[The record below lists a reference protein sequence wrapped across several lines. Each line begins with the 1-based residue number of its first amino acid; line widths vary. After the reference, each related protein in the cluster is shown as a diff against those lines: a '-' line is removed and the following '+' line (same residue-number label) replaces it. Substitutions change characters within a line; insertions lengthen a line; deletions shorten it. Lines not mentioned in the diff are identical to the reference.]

1 MSNSCNAEFIFAK
14 NCRIPRTNL
23 RNLQSKIVRKFAS
36 YGNPSHD
43 HLKLKS
49 NFFIPLMCKE
59 ETGLP
64 KETRFVYK
72 QRVFTRAQGQLYP
85 GALC

>member
-1 MSNSCNAEFIFAK
+1 MRNLFSQK
-14 NCRIPRTNL
+14 NNRIPRKNL
-23 RNLQSKIVRKFAS
+23 RNFKSKIVRKFAS

-43 HLKLKS
+43 YLKLKS
-49 NFFIPLMCKE
+49 YFFLPFICKE
-59 ETGLP
+59 ETGLT

-72 QRVFTRAQGQLYP
+72 QRVFTKAQGQLYP